1 MWTAVVLFQTVT
13 GQRVSVTGTVVDSTS
28 RTPVMGVTVGLW
40 GSHKAV
46 IADGKGRFH
55 ITADSA
61 GQKLIV
67 SAIGYQPL
75 EVAADGTHPLVI
87 GLEKNFTDLKAVVI
101 KGHRGKYRNKNNP
114 AVELIRKVIA
124 NKPQNGPGADD
135 YTAFQQYEKVRLL
148 LDKVPKILVD
158 NILIKKYRFLFDN
171 KDTTTV
177 PGKTLVPVY
186 IQELYSNNYYRKH
199 PNDNKK
205 VVIGQKSVDF
215 GEYIDMRGI
224 SMAVNRL
231 YEDIN
236 LYDNSVNAFTM
247 QFLSP
252 ISDLGPTFY
261 MYFIRDTV
269 VDHGEN
275 LVRLFF
281 VPRNPEDLLFRG
293 LLSITMD
300 GNYAIRRA
308 ELSVSRHINLNY
320 VRDFSV
326 TEEFEKGPNNRY
338 HLASSDMIATFSP
351 FPRSPGVVGERIVN
365 IREMTHDPVP
375 DSVFRGLPVDT
386 LSAANLQT
394 DSFWTGGRP
403 VALSETEAK
412 TYSNTDS
419 LVKMK
424 SYRRLMDYVT
434 AFTAGYKSAGKFDV
448 GAIGS
453 FYTFN
458 TIEGQRLKLGG
469 RTNTRLSTRW
479 FGEGYAAYGTKDDRW
494 KYSGALSYALN
505 NKSIYT
511 YPQHYVQGSYL
522 YDVRTLGQENTFA
535 VANNF
540 FTSFSHGDNS
550 KWVYSRVARLSYIHE
565 FNSHFSF
572 TVGGKNWQ
580 QEPTGSLYYIYKNF
594 ADQPDTVRRLTT
606 TELSVSFRWAPHEQF
621 FQNKAGRVNIIN
633 HYPIVTVQYSRGV
646 KGLFA
651 GAYDYNAFH
660 LNVYKR
666 CYIAP
671 LGYSD
676 VNFDAGY
683 LSGALPFPLLTVHPG
698 NPSYFYSQRAYNLMN
713 VGEFV
718 SDHYAGIDIDHFFN
732 GFFFNKI
739 PGLKRL
745 RLREVIAGK
754 ILYGGLRDENNPAL
768 NPNQMRF
775 PLTKGEMSTYSLG
788 GKPYIEGSVGIY
800 NIFTI
805 FRVDLVKRFT
815 YLDHPGV
822 SDLGL
827 RISSNFQF

>member
-1 MWTAVVLFQTVT
+1 M
-13 GQRVSVTGTVVDSTS
+13 
-28 RTPVMGVTVGLW
+28 
-40 GSHKAV
+40 
-46 IADGKGRFH
+46 I
-55 ITADSA
+55 I
-61 GQKLIV
+61 
-67 SAIGYQPL
+67 Y
-75 EVAADGTHPLVI
+75 
-87 GLEKNFTDLKAVVI
+87 LEKNFTDLKAVVI

-124 NKPQNGPGADD
+124 NKPQNGPGAEN
-135 YTAFQQYEKVRLL
+135 YSSYRQYEKVRMLL
-148 LDKVPKILVD
+148 EKVPRIVTN
-158 NILIKKYRFLFDN
+158 NIITRKYHFLFDN
-171 KDTTTV
+171 KDTTIV

-186 IQELYSNNYYRKH
+186 IQEVSSDNYFRKH
-199 PNDNKK
+199 PRDTKK
-205 VVIGQKSVDF
+205 VVVGQKSVDF

-236 LYDNSVNAFTM
+236 IYDNSVNAFTM

-269 VDHGEN
+269 VDNGEK
-275 LVRLFF
+275 LIRLFF

-293 LLSITMD
+293 LLWITMD

-320 VRDFSV
+320 VRDFSIRQ
-326 TEEFEKGPNNRY
+326 EFDKGLEGRY
-338 HLASSDMIATFSP
+338 HLSNSDMIATFSA
-351 FPRSPGVVGERIVN
+351 FPHSPAVVGERIVN
-365 IREMTHDPVP
+365 IRQLVHEPVP
-375 DSVFRGLPVDT
+375 DSVFSGLPVDT
-386 LSAANLQT
+386 LSLANQQA
-394 DSFWTGGRP
+394 DSFWTSGRS

-412 TYSNTDS
+412 TYTNTDS

-424 SYRRLMDYVT
+424 SYHRLMDYVT
-434 AFTAGYKSAGKFDV
+434 AFTAGYKSAGKLDI

-469 RTNTRLSTRW
+469 RTNTKLSTRW
-479 FGEGYAAYGTKDDRW
+479 YGEGYAAYGMKDERW
-494 KYSGALSYALN
+494 KYSGAVAYAFN

-511 YPQHYVQGSYL
+511 YPQHYLQASYL

-550 KWVYSRVARLSYIHE
+550 KWVYSRVSRLSYIHE

-572 TVGGKNWQ
+572 TVTGKNWQ
-580 QEPTGSLYYIYKNF
+580 QEPTGSLYYIYKDF
-594 ADQPDTVRRLTT
+594 ADQADTIHRLTT

-633 HYPIVTVQYSRGV
+633 HWPIITVQYSRGL
-646 KGLFA
+646 KGVFNSD
-651 GAYDYNAFH
+651 YNYNAFH

-676 VNFDAGY
+676 VSFDAGY
-683 LSGALPFPLLTVHPG
+683 LGGALPFPLLTVHPG
-698 NPSYFYSQRAYNLMN
+698 NPSYFYSQRAYNMMN

-718 SDHYAGIDIDHFFN
+718 SDHYAGLDIDHFFN

-754 ILYGGLRDENNPAL
+754 ILYGGLRNENNPSV
-768 NPNQMRF
+768 NPDQMKF
-775 PLTKGEMSTYSLG
+775 PLTKGVMSTYSLG
-788 GKPYIEGSVGIY
+788 GRPYIEGSIGIY

-805 FRVDLVKRFT
+805 FRLDLVKRFT
-815 YLDHPGV
+815 YLDHPNISSV
-822 SDLGL
+822 GL